1 VPGPLALAPRPW
13 PPWLSPQRTAA
24 FGASGVAS
32 IVATVL
38 MQDYTNRDIWEETV

>member
-1 VPGPLALAPRPW
+1 MNRATQYPAGCHSRATAL
-13 PPWLSPQRTAA
+13 TAA